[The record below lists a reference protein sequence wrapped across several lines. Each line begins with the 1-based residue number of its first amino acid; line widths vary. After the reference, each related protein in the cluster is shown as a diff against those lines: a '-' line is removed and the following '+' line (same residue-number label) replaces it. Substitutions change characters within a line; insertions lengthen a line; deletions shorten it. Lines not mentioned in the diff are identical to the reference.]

1 MLKSLVSGLTICL
14 LTVFN
19 SAVIQTYANPVLIYP
34 KPRHERDMRDDYPIE
49 LLKHALKLSNKKV
62 NIVTANTPMQQQRAL
77 WAVENGLVDIMW
89 TMMDQTRETYP
100 YSVPFDIY
108 QGIFGNRLIMLH
120 KNKLE
125 EFSKIEHPCDFFKYT
140 AIMGHDWPDTR
151 FYLHHG
157 LPITTSSS
165 YESLFNMLRKGHGDY
180 FPRSVS
186 EIFIELEHHTDEP
199 FVVEPNW
206 MIVYKAE
213 MRFILSKQAYE
224 AYGQTILGGLNQTV
238 ADGSF
243 SKLFEKYHGDIL
255 KKAQLNKRKWLNL
268 DMNYQMHCDL
278 LDKQVR

>member
-1 MLKSLVSGLTICL
+1 MLKAFVARWTLSIFLVISFTPII
-14 LTVFN
+14 
-19 SAVIQTYANPVLIYP
+19 SYADKVLIYP

-49 LLKHALKLSNKKV
+49 LLKLALERSEQKIE
-62 NIVTANTPMQQQRAL
+62 IVTANTPMQQQRAL

-89 TMMDQTRETYP
+89 TMMNQTRESYP

-108 QGIFGNRLIMLH
+108 QGIFGNRLILIH
-120 KNKLE
+120 QDQLA
-125 EFSKIEHPCDFFKYT
+125 EFSKIEHPCDFYKYT

-165 YESLFNMLRKGHGDY
+165 YESLFNMLLKGHGDY

-186 EIFIELEHHTDEP
+186 EIFIELEHHTNEP

-224 AYGQTILGGLNQTV
+224 SYGQAILKGLNQTL

-243 SKLFEKYHGDIL
+243 NKLFEKFHGDVL

-278 LDKQVR
+278 LEKARR

>member
-1 MLKSLVSGLTICL
+1 MLKPLVSTFIICL
-14 LTVFN
+14 V
-19 SAVIQTYANPVLIYP
+19 AVLYPAHLYVYANDVLIYP
-34 KPRHERDMRDDYPIE
+34 KPRHDRDMRDDYPIE
-49 LLKHALKLSNKKV
+49 LLNLALQRANQKV

-77 WAVENGLVDIMW
+77 WAVENGLVDFMW
-89 TMMDQTRETYP
+89 TMMDQTRENYP

-108 QGIFGNRLIMLH
+108 QGIFGNRLIMIH

-125 EFSKIEHPCDFFKYT
+125 QFSKIEHPCDFFKYT

-165 YESLFNMLRKGHGDY
+165 YQSLFSMLLKGHGDY

-213 MRFILSKQAYE
+213 MRFIFSKQAYDK
-224 AYGQTILGGLNQTV
+224 YGQAILMGLNQTV

-243 SKLFEKYHGDIL
+243 NQLFEKYHGDIL

-278 LDKQVR
+278 VDKQGR